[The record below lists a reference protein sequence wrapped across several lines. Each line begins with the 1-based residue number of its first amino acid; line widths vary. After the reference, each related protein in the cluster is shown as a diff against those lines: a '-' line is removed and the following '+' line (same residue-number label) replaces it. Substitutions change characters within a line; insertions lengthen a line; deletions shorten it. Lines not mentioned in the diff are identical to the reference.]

1 MHDFTLAASPEPG
14 SKECLCIKGATEKLS
29 EEINHLTAT

>member
-1 MHDFTLAASPEPG
+1 MHDFIPAASPETG
-14 SKECLCIKGATEKLS
+14 SKEWLYIKGATEKLS